1 MEPLFPDYFLVP
13 HKKEYITHPEK
24 REKGKCILCA
34 IRDREEGI
42 PAYEVY
48 RGNGV
53 VIILNLYPYT
63 SGHGLIF
70 PERHVSEYDELS
82 FEEMVELNKK
92 VLQYMRLL
100 RIVQRPKGF
109 NVGFN
114 QGYEAGGSIEHL
126 HFHVVPRYPREL
138 NFIDLIGKT
147 RVLLEPLDQTLAAL
161 RRHLEV
167 FEEDPF
173 LPKAE

>member
-24 REKGKCILCA
+24 RQTKKCILCS
-34 IRDREEGI
+34 IRDRDI
-42 PAYEVY
+42 SSYEVF
-48 RGNGV
+48 RGNGII
-53 VIILNLYPYT
+53 IILNLYPYT

-70 PERHVSEYDELS
+70 PERHVSEYGELS
-82 FEEMVELNKK
+82 LQEVIEINKK
-92 VLQYMRLL
+92 ILQYMRLL
-100 RIVQRPKGF
+100 EIAQRPKGF

-114 QGYEAGGSIEHL
+114 QGREAGGSIDHL

-147 RVLLEPLDQTLAAL
+147 RVLLEPLDQTLAEL
-161 RRHLEV
+161 KKHLEV
-167 FEEDPF
+167 FNEDPF
-173 LPKAE
+173 QSKLVE

>member
-24 REKGKCILCA
+24 RQAGKCILCA
-34 IRDREEGI
+34 IRDRDENI
-42 PAYEVY
+42 PFFEVF
-48 RGNGV
+48 RGSGV
-53 VIILNLYPYT
+53 IIILNLYPYT

-70 PERHVSEYDELS
+70 PERHVLEYGDLS
-82 FEEMVELNKK
+82 LQEMLEINKK
-92 VLQYMRLL
+92 ILQYMRLL
-100 RIVQRPKGF
+100 EIAQKPKGF

-114 QGYEAGGSIEHL
+114 QGYEAGGSIDHL

-147 RVLLEPLDQTLAAL
+147 RVLLEPLDQTLAEL
-161 RRHLEV
+161 KKHV
-167 FEEDPF
+167 DIFDKDPF
-173 LPKAE
+173 SP